1 MDIAILLAVAV
12 AAMWFMTSRTRKQ
25 QKEQVA
31 FRDLLEPGQYVMTGS
46 GMFGTVVEVEDDAVT
61 IESSPGVTSRWLKIA
76 IAKLAEPPVAS
87 EDLDEEYDESEY
99 DEDEYDDE
107 YDGEYDEESD
117 AEADGDDADGE
128 EPGPDAEELTEVD
141 PTDAADP
148 AAEEPASSTP
158 SAEDGATDPDKGGTS
173 R

>member
-87 EDLDEEYDESEY
+87 EDLDEDYDESEYDESEY
-99 DEDEYDDE
+99 DEDEYD
-107 YDGEYDEESD
+107 GEYDEESD
-117 AEADGDDADGE
+117 TETDGDDAEDSTE
-128 EPGPDAEELTEVD
+128 ADLDAE
-141 PTDAADP
+141 DP
-148 AAEEPASSTP
+148 AVEEPAP
-158 SAEDGATDPDKGGTS
+158 AAEDGATDTDKGGTS